1 MIKVSIIVPV
11 YNVEAYLDR
20 CLNSLVNQ
28 TLQDIEII
36 VVNDGATDRSQE
48 IIEIYAKKSPKIQA
62 YIKENGG
69 LSDARNY
76 GLQYCTGEYIGFVD
90 SDDFVELNMYELLY
104 EAANKSN
111 SDIVECNLFHT
122 YDEYEDIEIGEKIK
136 DKKRMLMFG
145 RSVVWNKI
153 YQREWLLQTK
163 VTFHKGLI
171 YEDIEFYLKLIPY
184 IRQYTYI
191 DEALIHYVQRPTSIN
206 NFSSLKTLDILK
218 ILKTVNKYYEEK
230 GFYKEYKEALEF
242 FYIRILLCSSFLRMC
257 RIKDK
262 KERKLAL
269 SKNWIL
275 LNETYPSWKNNR
287 ILRKEKVKHKVFMRT
302 MNVVTYRFYS
312 WLFPFIYQI
321 KRQRNRRGL

>member
-11 YNVEAYLDR
+11 YNVEAYLDK
-20 CLNSLVNQ
+20 CLNSLINQ
-28 TLQDIEII
+28 TLEDIEII

-48 IIEIYAKKSPKIQA
+48 IIEKYAKKSPKIQA

-76 GLQYCTGEYIGFVD
+76 GLQYCTGEYIGYVD

-104 EAANKSN
+104 EAARKNH
-111 SDIVECNLFHT
+111 SDVVECNLFHT
-122 YDEYEDIEIGEKIK
+122 YDEGEDIEIGEIIK

-184 IRQYTYI
+184 IHQYTYI
-191 DEALIHYVQRPTSIN
+191 DEALIHYVQRSTSIN
-206 NFSSLKTLDILK
+206 NYSTLKTLDILSV
-218 ILKTVNKYYEEK
+218 LQTVNKYYEEQ
-230 GFYKEYKEALEF
+230 GFYEEYKEAIEF
-242 FYIRILLCSSFLRMC
+242 FYIRVLLCSSFLRMC
-257 RIKDK
+257 KIRDK

-269 SKNWIL
+269 EKNWTF
-275 LNETYPSWKNNR
+275 LNKTYPNWKNNR
-287 ILRKEKVKHKVFMRT
+287 VLRKEKVKHKLFMRS

-312 WLFPFIYQI
+312 WLFPVINHI
-321 KRQRNRRGL
+321 KNLRNRRGL